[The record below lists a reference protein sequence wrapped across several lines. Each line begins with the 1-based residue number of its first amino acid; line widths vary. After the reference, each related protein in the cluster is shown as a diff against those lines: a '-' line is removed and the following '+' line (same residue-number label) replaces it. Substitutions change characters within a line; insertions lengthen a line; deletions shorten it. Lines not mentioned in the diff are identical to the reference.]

1 VTWADSAG
9 NEKSASKPW
18 TQDWLGA
25 NALYGSGGRQGS
37 PNKDS
42 AWNWAYNNRKDFT
55 FHLFNSDTTTTPQG
69 GSYQVFNHQLK
80 SGDIATVVGAFNLM
94 DNPKYSITG
103 GRNAY
108 CTTGGTRS
116 HDLWGTAGG
125 RFVRVT
131 LCTVEFDNAAAASKI
146 KRGEQPTEEEMFK
159 IKK

>member
-1 VTWADSAG
+1 MVRVAD
-9 NEKSASKPW
+9 
-18 TQDWLGA
+18 
-25 NALYGSGGRQGS
+25 
-37 PNKDS
+37 KDRPTRIRVGTGPITI
-42 AWNWAYNNRKDFT
+42 AKDFT

-116 HDLWGTAGG
+116 HDLWDTAGG

-159 IKK
+159 IKSKPTQRLHPDNID